1 MLLLVMATADDKP
14 HELTAVAFQRAKICE
29 MLGTTLGVKHTESYF
44 LIGLLSVLDA
54 IMDVPMLQ
62 VVESLPLTPDINEA
76 LVHRKG
82 KLGVVLKAVIATEDG
97 NWDHILQ
104 LGIQPHVWRNIY
116 FESVK
121 SSNLIMKE
129 VRAES

>member
-1 MLLLVMATADDKP
+1 
-14 HELTAVAFQRAKICE
+14 
-29 MLGTTLGVKHTESYF
+29 MLGTTLGVKHAESYF

-62 VVESLPLTPDINEA
+62 VVESLPLTPEINEA
-76 LVHRKG
+76 LVFRKG

-116 FESVK
+116 FEFVK

-129 VRAES
+129 ICAES